1 MSKSQL
7 KRLVAQGAIVTAK
20 CVSCGARRDIKPGEI
35 PPDDQPMCNQCGS
48 PMVAESARRP
58 A

>member
-7 KRLVAQGAIVTAK
+7 KRLAAQGAVVTVK
-20 CVSCGARRDIKPGEI
+20 CVSCGARRDIKPDEI
-35 PPDDQPMCNQCGS
+35 RLGDQPMCNQCGS
-48 PMVAESARRP
+48 PMVVESARSQ